1 MKLSYAIMFGPDQR
15 ELFRLLLTLAAFR
28 LEDSEL
34 VLLHDSDYPADTNVM
49 LWRAVSLFP
58 RHKVRHQSFATKDF
72 AERRNILQRACT
84 GEWIWMLDP
93 DELPN
98 KALFDGVEL
107 LLNSSLIASAYAM
120 ARENKVKD
128 MPMGYLLERKWTI
141 DDKLRINWPD
151 YQIRLYRNHPS
162 LYWVGKVHETLCHV
176 PVLGHLPQSAYL
188 EHHKTF
194 DRQVAQNGLYDKLES
209 K

>member
-1 MKLSYAIMFGPDQR
+1 MSLSYAIMFSKDQE
-15 ELFRLLLTLAAFR
+15 ELTRLLLLLAGNQLAN
-28 LEDSEL
+28 SEL
-34 VLLHDSDYPADTNVM
+34 VLLHDTATQCDNAA
-49 LWRAVSLFP
+49 LWRAITLFS
-58 RHKVRHQSFATKDF
+58 RYKVRHQAFSSMDF
-72 AERRNILQRACT
+72 AERRNTLQRACV

-107 LLNSSLIASAYAM
+107 LLKSSLNATAYAM

-128 MPMGYLLERKWTI
+128 MPMGYLLDRKWTI

-151 YQIRLYRNHPS
+151 YQIRLYRNLPS
-162 LYWVGKVHETLCHV
+162 VYWVGKVHETLCQV

-194 DRQVAQNGLYDKLES
+194 ERQVEQNATYDKLDS